1 MKKLIL
7 TALTITMLA
16 TMPAR
21 ADDLARILGV
31 IIGGA
36 IVIESLNKPR
46 TTVNNNTVIM
56 PDYNPYNDPRRPGY
70 ARGLDDAHRVCYI
83 QPHYYRNYI
92 ETVYRNCYGDVIR
105 VERTARY

>member
-1 MKKLIL
+1 
-7 TALTITMLA
+7 MLA

-46 TTVNNNTVIM
+46 TTVNNTVIM

-70 ARGLDDAHRVCYI
+70 ARGLDDAHRVCSI
-83 QPHYYRNYI
+83 QPHYYQTYI
-92 ETVYRNCYGDVIR
+92 ETVYRNCYGAVIR

>member
-7 TALTITMLA
+7 ALTVMLFA
-16 TMPAR
+16 APAQ
-21 ADDLARILGV
+21 ANDDWAKALGI

-70 ARGLDDAHRVCYI
+70 ARGLDDAGRVCSI
-83 QPHYYRNYI
+83 QPHYYQTYI
-92 ETVYRNCYGDVIR
+92 ETVYRNCYGAVIR

>member
-7 TALTITMLA
+7 ATLTITMLA

-56 PDYNPYNDPRRPGY
+56 PNYNPYNDPRRPGY
-70 ARGLDDAHRVCYI
+70 ARGLDDANRVCSI
-83 QPHYYRNYI
+83 QPHYYQTYI